1 MVWPSPPQP
10 LWPCLNLPIPP
21 CLQESFL
28 WLEVFFSLLLV
39 LLMPKSQLKLL
50 PPVSTLTRS
59 SLPPPLSSLKS
70 DTCWSSSQFDSS
82 FPAPRTEFG
91 RNRGPHTQNTVISG
105 QKMFPECQIPT
116 RTNSQIID
124 TVLPMLVFCNIGS
137 VIVCFPG
144 GPWLVILGHTSFK

>member
-1 MVWPSPPQP
+1 MVLPSPAQP
-10 LWPCLNLPIPP
+10 LWPCLNLSIPP

-28 WLEVFFSLLLV
+28 RLEVFFSLLLV
-39 LLMPKSQLKLL
+39 LLMPKPQLKLL

-59 SLPPPLSSLKS
+59 PLPPLLSSLKS
-70 DTCWSSSQFDSS
+70 GPQLDSS

-91 RNRGPHTQNTVISG
+91 RKRGVHTQNTVISG

-116 RTNSQIID
+116 RTNSQVID
-124 TVLPMLVFCNIGS
+124 TVLHMLVFCTIGS
-137 VIVCFPG
+137 VMVCFPG